1 MTSPALFFFFL
12 QEMLL
17 PFWQQ
22 MEHLEVSCR
31 RITSQVVFIHDGRLT
46 SLTAFFQNRKYFLDY
61 GFSIKSKRK
70 RVSTTALIGRL
81 DLFSSARWVFLF
93 YLFTEVFFPY
103 PPPPPSGNK
112 GVLVKMALLVPKTPC
127 TPREVVR
134 FRRPFVFSALHPR
147 RIGRRPLS
155 LSTEDGALVE

>member
-103 PPPPPSGNK
+103 PPPPHQAIKECWLRWLFSCPK
-112 GVLVKMALLVPKTPC
+112 HHVPQGKWLDLD
-127 TPREVVR
+127 
-134 FRRPFVFSALHPR
+134 A
-147 RIGRRPLS
+147 PLFFQ
-155 LSTEDGALVE
+155 LCIRGE